1 MKKQYGLKKAIS
13 TRSLAGETRTFAE
26 ILDSD
31 VEKMV
36 LFYLRTQGDL
46 ANRLWQLRE
55 YQTTNMQNSFR
66 LTMDSIDTMCQKY
79 RDLGQDVLDL
89 LEYLDSN
96 VIALRR
102 IIKKHDRTFD
112 LQMGK
117 VYFGSRMGPN
127 SQLVQLYHQEGLY
140 AIIGTIRRGFEDLYE
155 MKHQLQSDRFD
166 DDDHHAA
173 PRLGSMDR
181 DDSVRG
187 ASRRPSRIN
196 SRRPSVDKG
205 NIRFAS
211 STALH
216 QLLKSKDNSF
226 DTNVQN
232 GPTSLVRS
240 LSSTLLSFLSAKGKK
255 KSSIKLD
262 AAAWTKLEPMLDKI
276 DKASIKVLKSQ
287 KDSVDEYQA
296 VHSSM
301 GLTLTVRDMADS
313 SDESDNGATP
323 EASTNGKRK
332 RCKRSERVTSK
343 MGLFLTLFATFLY
356 QMNQYVVA
364 PTSGQYSDRLG
375 MSPSLSGLI
384 IGLSPFAALL
394 SALLFSVWT
403 NYSFKQPLIVCL
415 FFLGTGNLLYA
426 LALQC
431 NSSKL
436 LFCGRLMTGLGV
448 PRGITRRYIADH
460 VSLAGNNFCLIF
472 LVYTPCSYL
481 FTYLYPRTDRTEASS
496 QFVTAGA
503 MGIALGPLLSSLV
516 SFSGYSFTWVWRG
529 TTIVQYELVTAPGW
543 LMSIMFYITLVVLIF
558 TFQEPYID
566 QTPTPTASTTSAN
579 ANSSLKRKPSLMG
592 RRPPG
597 SFLGATTRDLH
608 GPDSSSHRASQ
619 RKSGA
624 SAGFGQDDNGRPISP
639 ATVEAI
645 SPPAS
650 TTERIR
656 DVAQK
661 VANALGFGQHKN
673 LGTSS
678 SVMSIASGISKNSNS
693 TAGHCYTLINPPY
706 HHHTLSTRPVAH
718 PLDTPYVIST
728 AGQYGAISMQDVVQV
743 ELADW
748 TQRKDTNV
756 SVKSTSLTSTKT
768 AVTQSQDTQAEVI
781 GRASV
786 LSTATNIND
795 AIISSEK
802 KTMTKTI
809 R

>member
-1 MKKQYGLKKAIS
+1 M
-13 TRSLAGETRTFAE
+13 AGETRTFAE

-55 YQTTNMQNSFR
+55 YQTANMQNSFR
-66 LTMDSIDTMCQKY
+66 LTMDAIDTMCQKY

-140 AIIGTIRRGFEDLYE
+140 AIIGTIRRGFEDLYD
-155 MKHQLQSDRFD
+155 MKHQLQSDRSD
-166 DDDHHAA
+166 SDDHHAA

-181 DDSVRG
+181 DDI
-187 ASRRPSRIN
+187 SRNTFRRRLN

-205 NIRFAS
+205 NIQRFAS

-216 QLLKSKDNSF
+216 QLLKSKNNSF
-226 DTNVQN
+226 DATVQN

-240 LSSTLLSFLSAKGKK
+240 LSTTLLSFLSAKGKK
-255 KSSIKLD
+255 KSIKLD

-276 DKASIKVLKSQ
+276 EAASIKVLKSQ
-287 KDSVDEYQA
+287 KDSVEEYQA

-313 SDESDNGATP
+313 SDESDVGTTPP
-323 EASTNGKRK
+323 EASANGKRK
-332 RCKRSERVTSK
+332 RRKRSERVTSK

-394 SALLFSVWT
+394 SALVFSVWT

-415 FFLGTGNLLYA
+415 IFLGSGNLLYA

-431 NSSKL
+431 NSSTL

-460 VSLAGNNFCLIF
+460 VSLAGSHIRLFDLI
-472 LVYTPCSYL
+472 
-481 FTYLYPRTDRTEASS
+481 
-496 QFVTAGA
+496 
-503 MGIALGPLLSSLV
+503 
-516 SFSGYSFTWVWRG
+516 
-529 TTIVQYELVTAPGW
+529 
-543 LMSIMFYITLVVLIF
+543 
-558 TFQEPYID
+558 
-566 QTPTPTASTTSAN
+566 
-579 ANSSLKRKPSLMG
+579 
-592 RRPPG
+592 
-597 SFLGATTRDLH
+597 
-608 GPDSSSHRASQ
+608 
-619 RKSGA
+619 
-624 SAGFGQDDNGRPISP
+624 
-639 ATVEAI
+639 
-645 SPPAS
+645 
-650 TTERIR
+650 
-656 DVAQK
+656 
-661 VANALGFGQHKN
+661 
-673 LGTSS
+673 
-678 SVMSIASGISKNSNS
+678 
-693 TAGHCYTLINPPY
+693 
-706 HHHTLSTRPVAH
+706 
-718 PLDTPYVIST
+718 
-728 AGQYGAISMQDVVQV
+728 
-743 ELADW
+743 
-748 TQRKDTNV
+748 
-756 SVKSTSLTSTKT
+756 
-768 AVTQSQDTQAEVI
+768 
-781 GRASV
+781 
-786 LSTATNIND
+786 
-795 AIISSEK
+795 
-802 KTMTKTI
+802 
-809 R
+809 